1 MPATL
6 QILGTGLPPAL
17 RAVLDAVEARR
28 SRTVTDRSLARRLHA
43 AMRAD
48 GLPTTGVAFYV
59 HDGAVS
65 IYGTIADE
73 TARGALIAAAA
84 RAPGVRRIVDHLR
97 VGPATDA

>member
-28 SRTVTDRSLARRLHA
+28 TKTVTDRSLARRLHA

-48 GLPTTGVAFYV
+48 DLPTTGVAYYV

-65 IYGTIADE
+65 IYGTVADE
-73 TARGALIAAAA
+73 AARAALITAAA
-84 RAPGVRRIVDHLR
+84 RTPGVRRIVDHLR

>member
-28 SRTVTDRSLARRLHA
+28 TRTVTDRSLARRLHA

-73 TARGALIAAAA
+73 STRAVLITAAAK
-84 RAPGVRRIVDHLR
+84 APGVQRIVDHLR
-97 VGPATDA
+97 IGAPTDA

>member
-28 SRTVTDRSLARRLHA
+28 TKTVTDRSLARRLHA
-43 AMRAD
+43 AMRTD
-48 GLPTTGVAFYV
+48 GVPTTGVSFYV

-65 IYGTIADE
+65 IYGTVADE
-73 TARGALIAAAA
+73 PARAALITAAAK
-84 RAPGVRRIVDHLR
+84 APGVRRIVDHLR
-97 VGPATDA
+97 VGAATDA